1 MRRSLSGSN
10 NRRLPKKIIFF
21 ILVGLIIIL
30 GYLLFNFS
38 LLVIK
43 EITINTLEVGCVSP
57 EEIKNS
63 YHIKGQ
69 NILFLNKSLIEKN
82 IKEKYRCIKSVKI
95 SRNFPNKV
103 TLEISSRKAMVNLNF
118 LEAKEASAAAL
129 FNQMIEKI
137 SSPSARST
145 FSAQLLAKSNNIES
159 FTVDEEGIIF
169 AKTSIKTNMP
179 TVYLVDNTVLLG
191 EKIPSDL
198 IDGISDIFSKLTTYG
213 MDIKE
218 VWIFGQKNII
228 LSSTPKVLFSLNNN
242 LNKQLA
248 ALQLILNKAK
258 IEEQIIEFIDMR
270 FDKPIVKY
278 APKK

>member
-137 SSPSARST
+137 SSPSAHST

-179 TVYLVDNTVLLG
+179 TAYLVDNTVLLG
-191 EKIPSDL
+191 E
-198 IDGISDIFSKLTTYG
+198 
-213 MDIKE
+213 
-218 VWIFGQKNII
+218 
-228 LSSTPKVLFSLNNN
+228 
-242 LNKQLA
+242 
-248 ALQLILNKAK
+248 
-258 IEEQIIEFIDMR
+258 
-270 FDKPIVKY
+270 
-278 APKK
+278 